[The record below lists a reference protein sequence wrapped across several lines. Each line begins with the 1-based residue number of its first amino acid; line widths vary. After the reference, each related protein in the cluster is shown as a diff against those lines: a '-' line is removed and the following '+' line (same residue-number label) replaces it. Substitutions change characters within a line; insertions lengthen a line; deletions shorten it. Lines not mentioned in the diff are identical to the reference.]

1 MFCLLLVIHSLLNSN
16 CISCKITVTKYN
28 MFNCFAIFKLNI
40 IFLIHF
46 SDCIEL
52 NPKQESSV
60 KTYPLAIKMM
70 FNYDAES
77 NAMSILRAMSRETV
91 PSRCVQRST
100 SKTDQSWLIGY
111 I

>member
-1 MFCLLLVIHSLLNSN
+1 
-16 CISCKITVTKYN
+16 